1 MLRRLLMPLRAGVM
15 AAGALILLVTFTP
28 LVPWAARQL
37 SATWTDTDRGV
48 LIVLA
53 GDTVTYSGAEPNQA
67 MGQGSYWRAID
78 AIYVWRRGH
87 FRTLLLSGR
96 YSGETIKPFLV
107 ANGIPESAVLV
118 EDRSSSTRENALFVK
133 PVLAGLPGP
142 FVLLTSDYH
151 TYRASRCFAKENIR
165 VETLP
170 APDLLKRSNTRVL
183 RWQAFWELATEFV
196 KIGYY
201 RVKGWI

>member
-1 MLRRLLMPLRAGVM
+1 MPLRAAAM

-28 LVPWAARQL
+28 LVPWTGRLL

-53 GDTVTYSGAEPNQA
+53 ADAITFSGPEPNLA
-67 MGQGSYWRAID
+67 IGQGSYWRAID
-78 AIYVWRRGH
+78 AIYVWRHGH
-87 FRTLLLSGR
+87 FRTILLSGLH
-96 YSGETIKPFLV
+96 SAETVKPLLV
-107 ANGIPESAVLV
+107 ASGVPESAIVV
-118 EDRSSSTRENALFVK
+118 ENRASSTRENALFVK

-151 TYRASRCFAKENIR
+151 MYRASHCFAREGIA

-170 APDLLKRSNTRVL
+170 APDLLKRSNTLVL
-183 RWQAFWELATEFV
+183 RWQAFWDLATEFV
-196 KIGYY
+196 KIAYY

>member
-1 MLRRLLMPLRAGVM
+1 MLHRLWMPLRAGVM

-28 LVPWAARQL
+28 LVPWTGRQL

-53 GDTVTYSGAEPNQA
+53 GDTVTFSGPEHNQA
-67 MGQGSYWRAID
+67 IGQGSYWRAID
-78 AIYVWRRGH
+78 AIWVWRRGH
-87 FRTLLLSGR
+87 FRTILLSGLH
-96 YSGETIKPFLV
+96 SGETIKPLLV
-107 ANGIPESAVLV
+107 ANGIPESAIVV
-118 EDRSSSTRENALFVK
+118 EDRSASTHENALFVK
-133 PVLAGLPGP
+133 PVLAGLSGP

-151 TYRASRCFAKENIR
+151 TYRAGRCFAKERIP
-165 VETLP
+165 VEVLP
-170 APDLLKRSNTRVL
+170 APDLLKRSNTLVL
-183 RWQAFWELATEFV
+183 RWQGFWELATEFV

>member
-1 MLRRLLMPLRAGVM
+1 MPLRAGVM

-28 LVPWAARQL
+28 LVPWAGRQL

-53 GDTVTYSGAEPNQA
+53 GDTITFSGPEPNHA
-67 MGQGSYWRAID
+67 IGQGSYWRAID
-78 AIYVWRRGH
+78 AIWVWRHGH
-87 FRTLLLSGR
+87 FRTVLLSGLHSR
-96 YSGETIKPFLV
+96 ETIKPLLV
-107 ANGIPESAVLV
+107 ASGIPENAILV

-151 TYRASRCFAKENIR
+151 TYRASRCFAKAGIP

-170 APDLLKRSNTRVL
+170 APDLLKRSNTLVL
-183 RWQAFWELATEFV
+183 RWQAFWDLGTEFV
-196 KIGYY
+196 KIAYY